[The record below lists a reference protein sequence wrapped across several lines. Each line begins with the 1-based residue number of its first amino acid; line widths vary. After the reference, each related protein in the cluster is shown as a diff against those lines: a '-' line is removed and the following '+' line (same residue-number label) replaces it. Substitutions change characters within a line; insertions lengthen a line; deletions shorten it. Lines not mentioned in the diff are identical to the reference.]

1 MKKAVI
7 AVIAAA
13 TGITTVIASVKMW
26 KKNMIICNSR
36 TIKEF

>member
-13 TGITTVIASVKMW
+13 TGIATVIASVKMR